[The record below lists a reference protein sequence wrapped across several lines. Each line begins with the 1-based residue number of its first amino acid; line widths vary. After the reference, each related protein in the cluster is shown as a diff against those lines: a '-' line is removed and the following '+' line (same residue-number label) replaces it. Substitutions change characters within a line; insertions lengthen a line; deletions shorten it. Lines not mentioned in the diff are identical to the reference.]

1 MPTGQPM
8 ELAQSLGNEV
18 AEFVHGITHT
28 DAVDKFVFAHL
39 MRECERLQK
48 SDVVHAS
55 LLKALL
61 ASSIGDTDEM
71 ERWFA
76 NAERNG
82 AGDQVQVERL
92 RHCVNHGHATRALNM
107 APQAFARRG
116 PHTLMSI
123 AEMAAAIG
131 ALNTIVQAVAAS
143 QERGEVLRMTP
154 LLDVAKRGA
163 QVMAQLGVSDADIA
177 AMLDV
182 AGEMLRARKLLWQNN
197 CIDLSVL
204 DGSQGGPALFLAYRI
219 DLSPA
224 QAAQM
229 GWTLTEELVRR
240 DLLRCGVSVDFL
252 GTAMAE
258 PKAA

>member
-8 ELAQSLGNEV
+8 ELAQSLAIEV
-18 AEFVHGITHT
+18 GEFVQRITHT
-28 DAVDKFVFAHL
+28 DAVDKFAFASL

-48 SDVVHAS
+48 SDVVRAS
-55 LLKALL
+55 LFKALL
-61 ASSIGDTDEM
+61 YSGIGDTEEM
-71 ERWFA
+71 KRWFA

-82 AGDQVQVERL
+82 AADQVLVERL
-92 RHCVNHGHATRALNM
+92 RHSVNHGHATQALNM

-116 PHTLMSI
+116 LHTLMSI
-123 AEMAAAIG
+123 ADMVAAIG
-131 ALNTIVQAVAAS
+131 AFNTIVQAVGTS

-182 AGEMLRARKLLWQNN
+182 AGEMLRERKLLWQNN

-204 DGSQGGPALFLAYRI
+204 DASQGGPALSLAYRI

-229 GWTLTEELVRR
+229 GWALTEELVRR
-240 DLLRCGVSVDFL
+240 DLLRYGVSVDFL
-252 GTAMAE
+252 GTAIAK
-258 PKAA
+258 PKVA